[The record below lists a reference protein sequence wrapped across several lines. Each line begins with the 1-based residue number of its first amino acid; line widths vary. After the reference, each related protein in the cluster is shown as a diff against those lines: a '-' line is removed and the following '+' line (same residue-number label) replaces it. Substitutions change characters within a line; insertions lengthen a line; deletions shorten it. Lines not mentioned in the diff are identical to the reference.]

1 MQNKELKSK
10 IIRQICENEGVSTE
24 LVLKLLD
31 LESKHRDLLA
41 WGARPGLRRDIAAIM
56 EEELELRRTE

>member
-56 EEELELRRTE
+56 EEELESRRTE